1 MAPKPLRFVRY
12 VVAWMLAALI
22 GLALLGSVELELF
35 FVISLIGVLVV
46 TELMTPFNVQP
57 EWHRRLRWV
66 IVVGLGVFGYI
77 VTRRIVEILPFELT
91 F

>member
-1 MAPKPLRFVRY
+1 MAPNSLRFVRY
-12 VVAWMLAALI
+12 VVAWMLATLI
-22 GLALLGSVELELF
+22 ILALLGSVELELY

-57 EWHRRLRWV
+57 EWHRRLRYV
-66 IVVGLGVFGYI
+66 IVIGLGVFGYI
-77 VTRRIVEILPFELT
+77 VIRRIIEILPFELT

>member
-1 MAPKPLRFVRY
+1 MAPNPLRFVRY
-12 VVAWMLAALI
+12 VVAWMLATLI
-22 GLALLGSVELELF
+22 ILALLGSVELELF

-46 TELMTPFNVQP
+46 TELMTPFNVRP

-66 IVVGLGVFGYI
+66 IVLGLGVFGYI
-77 VTRRIVEILPFELT
+77 VIRRIIAILPFELT